1 MFLSSPILYPLAPLR
16 KETETNRT
24 AMLRGV
30 STFFY
35 QRKVLALL
43 LLLAPVLLWLGVV
56 YLGSLFALLIQSF
69 FRLDDFTGQVVREFS
84 LSSYQKLS
92 TPANLAVIGRTVTMA
107 ASVTLV
113 SIIVAFPLA
122 YSIAKTSS
130 PALRSILYLLV
141 LMPLWSSYIVRVYAW
156 KLILAKEGVF
166 NWVVQQLHLGWLLES
181 FLKLPV
187 VGGPSLSISATGTFL
202 VFLYIWLP
210 YMVLPIAASLERIPK
225 SLLEASSDLGGKPNL
240 TFWRVIMP
248 LTVPGI
254 AAGSIFTFS
263 LTLGDY
269 IIPGIVGNSKPFIGQ
284 VVLVQQGTA
293 GNIPLAAAF
302 TVVPIV
308 IMAVYLLIARR
319 LGAFDAL

>member
-1 MFLSSPILYPLAPLR
+1 
-16 KETETNRT
+16 
-24 AMLRGV
+24 MLRSL

-35 QRKVLALL
+35 QRKTLALL
-43 LLLAPVLLWLGVV
+43 LLLAPTLLWLGVI
-56 YLGSLFALLIQSF
+56 YLGSLFGLLLQSF

-84 LSSYQKLS
+84 LSSYRQLFTS
-92 TPANLAVIGRTVTMA
+92 ANLAVIGRTVGMA
-107 ASVTLV
+107 TIVTLA
-113 SIIVAFPLA
+113 SIVVAFPLA

-130 PALRSILYLLV
+130 PAVRSLLYLLV

-166 NWVVQQLHLGWLLES
+166 NWVVQQLRLDGPLNA
-181 FLKLPV
+181 FLSLPG
-187 VGGPSLSISATGTFL
+187 VGGPSLSISLTGTFL

-269 IIPGIVGNSKPFIGQ
+269 IIPGIVGNSQPFIGQ
-284 VVLVQQGTA
+284 VVLIQQGTA

>member
-1 MFLSSPILYPLAPLR
+1 
-16 KETETNRT
+16 
-24 AMLRGV
+24 MLRSL

-35 QRKVLALL
+35 QRKPLTLL
-43 LLLAPVLLWLGVV
+43 LLLAAPLLWLGVV
-56 YLGSLFALLIQSF
+56 YLGSLFALLLQSF

-84 LSSYQKLS
+84 LSSYQQLFR
-92 TPANLAVIGRTVTMA
+92 PANLAVIGRTVAMA
-107 ASVTLV
+107 TLVTLT

-130 PALRSILYLLV
+130 PTLRSLLYFLV
-141 LMPLWSSYIVRVYAW
+141 LTPLWSSYIVRVYAW

-166 NWVVQQLHLGWLLES
+166 NWVVHHLHLSWLLES
-181 FLKLPV
+181 FLKLPG

-240 TFWRVIMP
+240 TFWHVIMP

-269 IIPGIVGNSKPFIGQ
+269 IIPGIIGNSKPFIGQ

>member
-1 MFLSSPILYPLAPLR
+1 
-16 KETETNRT
+16 
-24 AMLRGV
+24 MLRSL

-35 QRKVLALL
+35 QRKTLALL
-43 LLLAPVLLWLGVV
+43 LLLAPVLLWLGVI
-56 YLGSLFALLIQSF
+56 YLGSLLALLLQSF

-84 LSSYQKLS
+84 LSSYRQLF
-92 TPANLAVIGRTVTMA
+92 TTANLAVIGRTVGMA
-107 ASVTLV
+107 LVVTLA
-113 SIIVAFPLA
+113 SIVVAFPLA

-130 PALRSILYLLV
+130 PTLRSLLYLLV

-166 NWVVQQLHLGWLLES
+166 NWVVQQLKLDGVLNA
-181 FLKLPV
+181 FLALPG
-187 VGGPSLSISATGTFL
+187 VGGPSLSISLTGTFL

-210 YMVLPIAASLERIPK
+210 YMILPIAASLERIPK
-225 SLLEASSDLGGKPNL
+225 SLLEASNDLGGKPNL

-269 IIPGIVGNSKPFIGQ
+269 IIPGIVGNSQPFIGQ
-284 VVLVQQGTA
+284 VVLIQQGTA

>member
-1 MFLSSPILYPLAPLR
+1 
-16 KETETNRT
+16 
-24 AMLRGV
+24 MLRSL

-35 QRKVLALL
+35 QRKTLALL
-43 LLLAPVLLWLGVV
+43 LLLAPTLLWLGVI
-56 YLGSLFALLIQSF
+56 YLGSLFGLLLQSF

-84 LSSYQKLS
+84 LNSYRQLFTS
-92 TPANLAVIGRTVTMA
+92 ANLAVIGRTVGMA
-107 ASVTLV
+107 TIVTLA
-113 SIIVAFPLA
+113 SIVVAFPLA

-130 PALRSILYLLV
+130 PAVRSLLYLLV

-166 NWVVQQLHLGWLLES
+166 NWVVQQLRLDGPLNA
-181 FLKLPV
+181 FLSLPG
-187 VGGPSLSISATGTFL
+187 VGGPSLSISLTGTFL

-269 IIPGIVGNSKPFIGQ
+269 IIPGIVGNSQPFIGQ
-284 VVLVQQGTA
+284 VVLIQQGTA

>member
-1 MFLSSPILYPLAPLR
+1 
-16 KETETNRT
+16 
-24 AMLRGV
+24 MLRSL

-35 QRKVLALL
+35 QRKTLALL
-43 LLLAPVLLWLGVV
+43 LLLAPVLLWLGVI
-56 YLGSLFALLIQSF
+56 YLGSLFALLLQSF

-84 LSSYQKLS
+84 LSSYRQLFTS
-92 TPANLAVIGRTVTMA
+92 ANLAVIGRTVGMA
-107 ASVTLV
+107 LVVTLA

-130 PALRSILYLLV
+130 PTLRSILYLLV

-166 NWVVQQLHLGWLLES
+166 NWVVQQLNLDGVLNA
-181 FLKLPV
+181 FLSLPV
-187 VGGPSLSISATGTFL
+187 VGGPSLSISLTGTFL

-210 YMVLPIAASLERIPK
+210 YMILPIAASLERIPK

-269 IIPGIVGNSKPFIGQ
+269 IIPGIVGNSQPFIGQ
-284 VVLVQQGTA
+284 VVLIQQGTA

-308 IMAVYLLIARR
+308 IMAIYLLIARR